1 MVLRAKV
8 ALPPPAA
15 MTDKELLYLSEPES
29 EEEEGSDLPFFIQY
43 PRSANLLLVIL
54 YAGVGILYFVTVLGW
69 SPETSFYAVA
79 QILTTVGYGDLPFGE
94 VKGFVTAY
102 VLVGLAIVANVMN
115 DIFNEVLN
123 SAEDQFSKNVH
134 RAGHFLNADSDSDA
148 APAHSRRCAQW
159 RDLLH
164 ALLTYIF
171 LVCAWVLFFRNYEAC
186 SCSYGITGV
195 EDCDL
200 ERCVDTGGSTLSY
213 REAVYEAV
221 ITFATVGFGDYSPKS
236 RLGRVLG
243 GILMIFGVLAFA
255 TLVGSIASLLDA
267 FKDSY
272 KKKLRVSPQVF
283 HAIDLNGSGVLGKG
297 EFRSYMLL
305 REGKVSLGLL
315 ATIDKLFDSIDR
327 NGNGSLS
334 FDEINEAEKKAALFY
349 QES

>member
-1 MVLRAKV
+1 M
-8 ALPPPAA
+8 
-15 MTDKELLYLSEPES
+15 
-29 EEEEGSDLPFFIQY
+29 
-43 PRSANLLLVIL
+43 
-54 YAGVGILYFVTVLGW
+54 
-69 SPETSFYAVA
+69 
-79 QILTTVGYGDLPFGE
+79 
-94 VKGFVTAY
+94 TAY

-213 REAVYEAV
+213 REAVYEVA
-221 ITFATVGFGDYSPKS
+221 DH
-236 RLGRVLG
+236 LQVLPW
-243 GILMIFGVLAFA
+243 IN
-255 TLVGSIASLLDA
+255 SD
-267 FKDSY
+267 
-272 KKKLRVSPQVF
+272 Q
-283 HAIDLNGSGVLGKG
+283 
-297 EFRSYMLL
+297 
-305 REGKVSLGLL
+305 VSLGLL